1 MKVKIAYILITTALV
16 MGAFLV
22 GKSSQQQPSIPLS
35 NIAEYYINSDGYIT
49 LTIKD
54 IRNIDDDI
62 NKPIITNYLAENG
75 IPDVTAEMENNL
87 LNVSSVTDYEANANL
102 LTLYTQNGDAWVIEK

>member
-1 MKVKIAYILITTALV
+1 

-22 GKSSQQQPSIPLS
+22 GKSTQQPSIPLS
-35 NIAEYYINSDGYIT
+35 NIAEYYINLDGYVT

-54 IRNIDDDI
+54 IKNIDDDKD
-62 NKPIITNYLAENG
+62 KPIITNYLAENG
-75 IPDVTAEMENNL
+75 IPDITAEMENNL

-102 LTLYTQNGDAWVIEK
+102 LTLYTQSGDAWVIEK